1 MKMLRKWVFLLSV
14 VFVST
19 VANANSV
26 EVVLKDRLDGFLN
39 GYCLDIK
46 GGGPNIDPS
55 SGLQV
60 HTCYSYKGALGD
72 DQIFD
77 SELLAKHQ
85 LSMPKFDVCAQ
96 VEDIKAGSA
105 VSLTK
110 CSDDPRQKIVLSD
123 DGTLRP
129 DSDLS
134 LCFTASLDT
143 RRGRNG
149 TSDHQIKDLTLA
161 TCSQE
166 RARFQQWRYR
176 TEMDG

>member
-1 MKMLRKWVFLLSV
+1 MNNTMVTALSV
-14 VFVST
+14 VVMCLST
-19 VANANSV
+19 SVKAAEV
-26 EVVLKDRLDGFLN
+26 EVVLKDNLDGYLN

-46 GGGPNIDPS
+46 GGGPNIKPS
-55 SGLQV
+55 DGLQV

-85 LSMPKFDVCAQ
+85 LYMPKFDVCAQ
-96 VEDIKAGSA
+96 VEDIKASST
-105 VSLTK
+105 VSLAQ
-110 CSDDPRQKIVLSD
+110 CADDPRQKIVLAK

-129 DSDLS
+129 VSDQS

-161 TCSQE
+161 ACSDQ

-176 TEMDG
+176 TEMD